1 MHGVHASTEP
11 DKTRDLFGDPGG
23 YGDHLAVYGRA
34 GALSDRNRTQIQR
47 IKYKGSW
54 TYFCET
60 QV

>member
-1 MHGVHASTEP
+1 
-11 DKTRDLFGDPGG
+11 
-23 YGDHLAVYGRA
+23 VYGRA